1 MSLSEVN
8 EFAIIV
14 SSLLALALGSIWYS
28 PLLFGK
34 LWQRAAN
41 LSEADLEFSRPL
53 LTRSLIVGF
62 LSNVVVMY
70 VIASLLR
77 LMEVAKSSPVSLAGF
92 LIALFGA
99 SVASMVMWEKKSLMY
114 FVIHVGYGILIVLVG
129 ITVLALWPW

>member
-1 MSLSEVN
+1 MSLSLVN
-8 EFAIIV
+8 ELAIVV
-14 SSLLALALGSIWYS
+14 SALLALAVGSIWYS

-34 LWQRAAN
+34 LWQQAAN
-41 LSEADLEFSRPL
+41 LSDAELEFSHSL

-62 LSNVVVMY
+62 LSNVVLMY

-77 LMEVAKSSPVSLAGF
+77 VVEEARFSPVLLAVF

-99 SVASMVMWEKKSLMY
+99 SVASQVMWEKKSLMY

-129 ITVLALWPW
+129 TTVLTLWPW